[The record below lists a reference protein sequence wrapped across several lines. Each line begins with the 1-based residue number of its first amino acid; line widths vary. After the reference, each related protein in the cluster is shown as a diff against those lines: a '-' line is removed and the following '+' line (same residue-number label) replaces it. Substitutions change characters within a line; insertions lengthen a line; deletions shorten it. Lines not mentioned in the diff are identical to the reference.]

1 MMIEIKH
8 LPHEDIA
15 RIVDIDRSEFIPA
28 TYTYEN
34 GQIVRHE
41 TPHDCPT
48 WSHDDDPHWS
58 YGAHIAYFKSLLD
71 AGGELIGAVEG
82 ERLVGFAVLRYQL
95 VDDMAQLGALFV
107 SNGYR
112 RQGLAHKLCAEVDR
126 LAREYGAKRM
136 YVSATPSE
144 SAMGFYRSQ
153 GFQPTDTPHP
163 ELFEREPEDIHM
175 VKRL

>member
-1 MMIEIKH
+1 MIEITL
-8 LPHEDIA
+8 LPPEDIA
-15 RIVDIDRSEFIPA
+15 RIMDIDRSEFIPA

-34 GQIVRHE
+34 GQLLRHDN
-41 TPHDCPT
+41 PHDCPT

-58 YGAHIAYFKSLLD
+58 YAGHIAQFKRLLD
-71 AGGELIGAVEG
+71 AGGALIGAVDG
-82 ERLVGFAVLRYQL
+82 ERLAAFAVLRYKL

-112 RQGLAHKLCAEVDR
+112 RQGLAYKLCAEADR
-126 LAREYGAKRM
+126 LAREHDAKRM

-144 SAMGFYRSQ
+144 SAVNFYLSQ
-153 GFQPTDTPHP
+153 GFVPTDTPHP
-163 ELFEREPEDIHM
+163 ELFEKEPDDIHM